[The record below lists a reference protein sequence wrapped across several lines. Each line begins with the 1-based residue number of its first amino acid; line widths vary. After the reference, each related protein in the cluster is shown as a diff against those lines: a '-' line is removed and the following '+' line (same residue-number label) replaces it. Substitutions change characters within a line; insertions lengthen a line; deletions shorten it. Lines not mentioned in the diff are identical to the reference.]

1 MMVALGLPGASMR
14 SADIAS
20 LLRYAQRDIMNSY
33 GNIAFV
39 VRDGGDD
46 SDERAQGASDF
57 CKRLGRDY
65 QDWLISFGIRH
76 QLMPPNYP
84 LAARWRNASGNRW
97 GYASCSA
104 LDCCQSE

>member
-1 MMVALGLPGASMR
+1 
-14 SADIAS
+14 
-20 LLRYAQRDIMNSY
+20 MNSY

-39 VRDGGDD
+39 VRDEGDGPLHP
-46 SDERAQGASDF
+46 DERAQGASDF

-84 LAARWRNASGNRW
+84 
-97 GYASCSA
+97 
-104 LDCCQSE
+104 